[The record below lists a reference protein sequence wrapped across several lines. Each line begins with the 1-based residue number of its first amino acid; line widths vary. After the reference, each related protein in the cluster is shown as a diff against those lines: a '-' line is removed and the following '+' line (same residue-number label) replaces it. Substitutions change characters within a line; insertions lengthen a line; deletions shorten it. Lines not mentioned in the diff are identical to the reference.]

1 MVAFRNAK
9 LKVLGMDPEPDL
21 ERGQEQGQVLVSL
34 KPQDK
39 KLA

>member
-9 LKVLGMDPEPDL
+9 LKVLGMDLERGL
-21 ERGQEQGQVLVSL
+21 ERGQGQGQVRVFL
-34 KPQDK
+34 KPLDK